1 MCTSIQ
7 FYRHFLNVSDTRRR
21 TNRISA
27 VICGVTFP
35 ALVEQAF
42 FLFVLL
48 LLFSSCCYKIIPT
61 VFENDEQKRKVK
73 TQKPQ
78 KFARKCGE
86 NALKIFH
93 CIKSHTQQKNKPHTS
108 LPPSCAFFRYPKRRL
123 FCTSG
128 SSSYTKRRAFLRETA
143 RGTGKEERSSKANQ
157 NFTKKRI

>member
-1 MCTSIQ
+1 M
-7 FYRHFLNVSDTRRR
+7 
-21 TNRISA
+21 
-27 VICGVTFP
+27 P
-35 ALVEQAF
+35 
-42 FLFVLL
+42 LFVVLLFPLL
-48 LLFSSCCYKIIPT
+48 LSRRSFYSCYCCCLVVVVIKIIQA

-73 TQKPQ
+73 SQKPQ

-128 SSSYTKRRAFLRETA
+128 SSLYTKRRAFLRETA

-157 NFTKKRI
+157 NFTKKKDLIRCPF